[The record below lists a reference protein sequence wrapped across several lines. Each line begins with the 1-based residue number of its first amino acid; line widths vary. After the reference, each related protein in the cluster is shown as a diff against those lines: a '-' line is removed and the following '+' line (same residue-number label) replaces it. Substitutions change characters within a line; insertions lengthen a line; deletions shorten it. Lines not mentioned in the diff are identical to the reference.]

1 MWGAQT
7 GSPKGW
13 SNGSLSSMKPMIFGF
28 MELLGISPAFSRY
41 GFSPPWRIFHE
52 RWSRRA

>member
-13 SNGSLSSMKPMIFGF
+13 SKWKPASMKPMIFGF
-28 MELLGISPAFSRY
+28 MELLGISPAFSCY
-41 GFSPPWRIFHE
+41 GLSPPWRIFHE
-52 RWSRRA
+52 RWGGRA